1 MRELTA
7 TEITMVSGGGFLD
20 SVEDAIVGGAAAAA
34 LTQAARGARIGSIF
48 GPQGAVGGAI
58 IGGLAYGIT
67 SAYSQFRDS

>member
-7 TEITMVSGGGFLD
+7 EEITLVSGGGFLD
-20 SVEDAIVGGAAAAA
+20 SAEEAMVGGGAAAA
-34 LTQAARGARIGSIF
+34 LTQAARGARIGAIL
-48 GPQGAVGGAI
+48 GPQGAIGGAI